1 MNYICTLINS
11 IKIIKTKIMT
21 KKLFLTAIV
30 TLSITFGFSQ
40 TKEELEA
47 QKAEKQAIADAAQ
60 KEANALQ
67 AQIDALPGWRVGAF
81 GVIGGS
87 LSNFNNW
94 YSQGAPNNSSGNIGF
109 TVNGYANL
117 IQEKFF
123 WRNALTTNLN
133 WVKLDNKDTN
143 LDSDKFEPTTDVF
156 NISSLYGRNLTDK
169 LAASALMEY
178 RTTILNNFN
187 DPGYLDLGIGATWTP
202 IENLIVVIHPLNYNF
217 VFADNDTVF
226 ESSLGAKIVADYTR
240 QIGAINFKTNLSM
253 FQSYKSGDLSNFT
266 WTNSFSYTLWKM
278 IGVGFDFGLRSNKQE
293 ALNYALGQFDPMGGG
308 ATPTFDNIDNEL
320 QTYYTLG
327 LTYKF

>member
-1 MNYICTLINS
+1 
-11 IKIIKTKIMT
+11 MT
-21 KKLFLTAIV
+21 KKLLLTTV
-30 TLSITFGFSQ
+30 LLFSIAFGFSQ

-47 QKAEKQAIADAAQ
+47 QKSEKQGIADAAQ
-60 KEANALQ
+60 AEANALQ
-67 AQIDALPGWRVGAF
+67 SQIDALPGWRIGGF

-94 YSQGAPNNSSGNIGF
+94 YSQGAPNNTSGNIGITF
-109 TVNGYANL
+109 NGFANK
-117 IQEKFF
+117 IEDKYF
-123 WRNALTTNLN
+123 WRNSLTTNFS
-133 WVKLDNKDTN
+133 WVKLDNKDSDF
-143 LDSDKFEPTTDVF
+143 DSENFEPTTDIF
-156 NISSLYGRNLTDK
+156 NISSLYGRNITSK

-178 RTTILNNFN
+178 RTTVLNNFN
-187 DPGYLDLGIGATWTP
+187 EPGYLDVGIGGTWTP

-226 ESSLGAKIVADYTR
+226 ESSLGAKIMADYTR
-240 QIGAINFKTNLSM
+240 QIGAIGFKSNLSM
-253 FQSYKSGDLSNFT
+253 FQSYKSGDLSNVT

-293 ALNYALGQFDPMGGG
+293 ALNFAQSNFTGVLADI
-308 ATPTFDNIDNEL
+308 PTFDNVDNDL